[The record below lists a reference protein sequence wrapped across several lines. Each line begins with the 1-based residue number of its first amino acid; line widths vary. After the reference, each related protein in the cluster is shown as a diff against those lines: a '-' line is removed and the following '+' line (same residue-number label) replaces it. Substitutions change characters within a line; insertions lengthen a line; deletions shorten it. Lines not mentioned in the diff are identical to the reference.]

1 MVLSLIAIQFSFS
14 DVFGDNIWYCIF
26 GLKLIGVLMEHIIE
40 KSLHEL
46 LLVSPLSITYN
57 VIVGLVTFGADDF
70 LDFIEAYFYEFGIMF
85 FERMYLGP
93 IMDAVFEIVE
103 TDIPAQ
109 FKKWYQWLT
118 NDTDEENFT
127 GGNVNNTSNLF
138 NKDGP
143 KDSDDSGS
151 TVRFSDED
159 SFRDENISVSQ
170 IGGQELIYDA
180 GGLENNMYKQ
190 SSSESGHGDGEKGEL
205 ENSGTSE
212 DITESSN
219 QSDDAT

>member
-1 MVLSLIAIQFSFS
+1 
-14 DVFGDNIWYCIF
+14 
-26 GLKLIGVLMEHIIE
+26 MEHIIE

-103 TDIPAQ
+103 VDIPAM

-118 NDTDEENFT
+118 NDTDEETFT
-127 GGNVNNTSNLF
+127 SASALNNTSNLF
-138 NKDGP
+138 KNNAKE
-143 KDSDDSGS
+143 SDDSGS

-159 SFRDENISVSQ
+159 SFR
-170 IGGQELIYDA
+170 
-180 GGLENNMYKQ
+180 
-190 SSSESGHGDGEKGEL
+190 
-205 ENSGTSE
+205 E
-212 DITESSN
+212 D
-219 QSDDAT
+219 